1 MRFFISLGRLAV
13 VLLLTLGATV
23 MARADDA
30 ASLRQE
36 LDSLRGKIEQLD
48 TALTDTDKGSAA
60 LKQEADDYAAKVKAS
75 DAAGDELKQRSQ
87 QLTMQA
93 KEFETERAT
102 TEQLCHKTS
111 ATTEEYQAA
120 LAQCDK
126 ARQAYQQ
133 HTDAYRA
140 EQQRLATDAGTYAAA
155 ARELQAS
162 YKDIEQ
168 KRHDILAKQASLQA
182 TRQQTLDRFNA
193 VRDRLNALHP
203 NVSLPV
209 AGATHPN

>member
-1 MRFFISLGRLAV
+1 MKFAISLGRLAIA
-13 VLLLTLGATV
+13 LPLTLGGTV

-48 TALTDTDKGSAA
+48 TALTDTDKGNAT

-75 DAAGDELKQRSQ
+75 DAAGDELKHRSQ

-93 KEFETERAT
+93 KELETERAT

-111 ATTEEYQAA
+111 ATAEEYQAA
-120 LAQCDK
+120 LAHCDK

-133 HTDAYRA
+133 HTDTYRA
-140 EQQRLATDAGTYAAA
+140 EQQRLATDAGAYDAAVK
-155 ARELQAS
+155 ELRTR

-168 KRHDILAKQASLQA
+168 KRQDILSKQASLQA
-182 TRQQTLDRFNA
+182 TRHQTLDRFDA

>member
-1 MRFFISLGRLAV
+1 MKFSISLSCLAV
-13 VLLLTLGATV
+13 ALLVTFGATV

-30 ASLRQE
+30 ASLRQQ
-36 LDSLRGKIEQLD
+36 LDSLRSKIEQLD
-48 TALTDTDKGSAA
+48 TALTDTDKDSAT
-60 LKQEADDYAAKVKAS
+60 LKQEAGDYAAKVKAS
-75 DAAGDELKQRSQ
+75 DATGDGLKQRSQ
-87 QLTMQA
+87 QLMMQA
-93 KEFETERAT
+93 KQLETERAT

-140 EQQRLATDAGTYAAA
+140 EQQRLATDSGAYAAA
-155 ARELQAS
+155 AKELQAS

-168 KRHDILAKQASLQA
+168 KRQDVLAKQASLQNA
-182 TRQQTLDRFNA
+182 RQQTLDRFNA
-193 VRDRLNALHP
+193 VRDRLNALQP

-209 AGATHPN
+209 AGAAHPN

>member
-1 MRFFISLGRLAV
+1 MKFSISLSCLAV
-13 VLLLTLGATV
+13 ALLVTVGATV

-30 ASLRQE
+30 ASLRQQ
-36 LDSLRGKIEQLD
+36 LDSLRSKIEQFD
-48 TALTDTDKGSAA
+48 TALTDTDKDSAT
-60 LKQEADDYAAKVKAS
+60 LKQEADDYAAEVKAS
-75 DAAGDELKQRSQ
+75 DATGDELKQRSQ

-93 KEFETERAT
+93 KQLETERAT

-140 EQQRLATDAGTYAAA
+140 EQQRLATDSGAYAAA
-155 ARELQAS
+155 AKELQAS

-168 KRHDILAKQASLQA
+168 KRQDVLAKQASLQNA
-182 TRQQTLDRFNA
+182 RQQTLDRFNA
-193 VRDRLNALHP
+193 VRDRLNALQP

-209 AGATHPN
+209 AGAAHPN

>member
-1 MRFFISLGRLAV
+1 LV
-13 VLLLTLGATV
+13 TVGATV

-30 ASLRQE
+30 ASLREQ
-36 LDSLRGKIEQLD
+36 LDSLRSKIEQFD
-48 TALTDTDKGSAA
+48 TALTDTDKDSAT
-60 LKQEADDYAAKVKAS
+60 LKQEADDYAAEVKAS
-75 DAAGDELKQRSQ
+75 DATGDELKQRSQ

-93 KEFETERAT
+93 KQLETERAT

-140 EQQRLATDAGTYAAA
+140 EQQRLATDSGAYAAA
-155 ARELQAS
+155 AKELQAS

-168 KRHDILAKQASLQA
+168 KRQDVLAKQASLQNA
-182 TRQQTLDRFNA
+182 RQQTLDRFNA
-193 VRDRLNALHP
+193 VRDRLNALQP

-209 AGATHPN
+209 AGAAHPN

>member
-1 MRFFISLGRLAV
+1 MKFPISLSRVAV
-13 VLLLTLGATV
+13 ALLVTVGAAV

-36 LDSLRGKIEQLD
+36 LDSLRSKIEQLD

-60 LKQEADDYAAKVKAS
+60 LKQEADDYGAKVKAS

-87 QLTMQA
+87 QLMMQA
-93 KEFETERAT
+93 KQLETERAA

-111 ATTEEYQAA
+111 TTTEEYQAA

-126 ARQAYQQ
+126 VRQAYQQ
-133 HTDAYRA
+133 HTGAYRA
-140 EQQRLATDAGTYAAA
+140 EQQRLATDSGAYAAA
-155 ARELQAS
+155 AKELQGS
-162 YKDIEQ
+162 YEDIEQ
-168 KRHDILAKQASLQA
+168 KRQDVLAKQASLQNA
-182 TRQQTLDRFNA
+182 RRQTLDRFNA
-193 VRDRLNALHP
+193 VRDRLNALQP

-209 AGATHPN
+209 AGAPHSN